1 MGALYISFL
10 SSRILYLTKTSKIF
24 TKYAWKGAIDVAF
37 IRRLDIN
44 KKKKALYKYIKKN
57 TQTWKVKCM
66 DCFYL

>member
-44 KKKKALYKYIKKN
+44 KKKKHYIN
-57 TQTWKVKCM
+57 T
-66 DCFYL
+66 